1 MGTVSKP
8 NVLTGTMRVN
18 IGESVWVWV
27 NKENKWE
34 LASDQST
41 LPSSGCRV
49 SAHVFD
55 DELPGYAA
63 GACFTYPDVP
73 EKHNGRRYW
82 TTTTLMP
89 GGMWQKVLGDTVRE
103 CDVLREIDALR
114 EIEEAKGKDARET
127 LDDVYKKALRSQEE
141 LRTEFDNL
149 SKGILGEEMAD
160 KLTYLFIVYF
170 VDIQTKEAS
179 KGYRV
184 VAENGTVASM
194 KAAAKRARQYR
205 DWDVEECSVVINK
218 VGNVDLE

>member
-1 MGTVSKP
+1 MVAKP

-27 NKENKWE
+27 NKKNKWE

-55 DELPGYAA
+55 DELPGRRS

-89 GGMWQKVLGDTVRE
+89 GGMWQKVMGDMV
-103 CDVLREIDALR
+103 
-114 EIEEAKGKDARET
+114 RET
-127 LDDVYKKALRSQEE
+127 LDDVFKKALREQDE
-141 LRTEFDNL
+141 LRTEFNNL